1 MNEGEDGSIESI
13 MKTTLVSVGSVAPQ
27 AELCEVASICFV
39 LDHGKVTFTDK
50 N

>member
-1 MNEGEDGSIESI
+1 MNEEEDDSIESV
-13 MKTTLVSVGSVAPQ
+13 MKTTLSVVSVVPQ

-39 LDHGKVTFTDK
+39 LDHERVTFTDK

>member
-1 MNEGEDGSIESI
+1 
-13 MKTTLVSVGSVAPQ
+13 MKRKMAALNPSWKRLLVSVVSVVPQ
-27 AELCEVASICFV
+27 AELCEVAIICFV